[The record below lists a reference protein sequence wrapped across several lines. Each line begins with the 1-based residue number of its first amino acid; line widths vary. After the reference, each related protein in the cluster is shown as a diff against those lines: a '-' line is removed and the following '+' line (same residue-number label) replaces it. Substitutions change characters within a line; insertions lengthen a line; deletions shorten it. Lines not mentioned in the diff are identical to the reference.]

1 MEGSA
6 FHLVLEKFYQK
17 KMGLKKGLHILDE
30 VEKELTEHLKLVGHQ
45 DQQDKF
51 FTRINSLRAVID
63 RYYHHILAPDSKRFD
78 VEEVELPVEMFINK
92 GKSNELHVRGFV
104 DAIWKDKK
112 TGRRYIVEHK
122 YLADFHAEIIPF
134 DLQSAIYTMS
144 LLEKYGPLPTIY
156 NVARKSMMRW
166 NPEKEGKEEFVTRL
180 KGKMDKE
187 LEDFTWKATNY
198 KSRYFV
204 RQVFSRSRKELQIAL
219 ASLNSIG
226 KAMAGVEKNP
236 ETVYRNSGAN
246 CLYFC
251 GFRDLCLE
259 EDPLVIGDR
268 FRLRDPKRGNR
279 DGNNEIK
286 SIIV

>member
-1 MEGSA
+1 MKIKTSYSQSKTFSDCQRRWQLSRKYEPLVKSKALMEGSA

-112 TGRRYIVEHK
+112 TY
-122 YLADFHAEIIPF
+122 
-134 DLQSAIYTMS
+134 
-144 LLEKYGPLPTIY
+144 
-156 NVARKSMMRW
+156 
-166 NPEKEGKEEFVTRL
+166 
-180 KGKMDKE
+180 KGK
-187 LEDFTWKATNY
+187 N
-198 KSRYFV
+198 
-204 RQVFSRSRKELQIAL
+204 
-219 ASLNSIG
+219 
-226 KAMAGVEKNP
+226 
-236 ETVYRNSGAN
+236 
-246 CLYFC
+246 
-251 GFRDLCLE
+251 
-259 EDPLVIGDR
+259 
-268 FRLRDPKRGNR
+268 
-279 DGNNEIK
+279 
-286 SIIV
+286 